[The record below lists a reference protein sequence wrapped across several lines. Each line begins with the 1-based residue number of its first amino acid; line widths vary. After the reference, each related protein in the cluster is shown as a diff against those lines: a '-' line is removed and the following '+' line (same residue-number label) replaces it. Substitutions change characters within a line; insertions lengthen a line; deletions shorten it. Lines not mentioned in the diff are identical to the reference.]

1 MSESATRPTPQP
13 ATGTETPAKLQAE
26 LQSDVRKNPRR
37 IAFILRRT
45 SPQVRAQEDQRVM
58 TYPGA
63 LSRFV
68 IALEVAFLALVWV
81 SLIANAPLEGIA
93 DPMHTPNPAKAPWYF
108 FGLQEL
114 LHYFPPVVAGVL
126 IPGLVVAALVV
137 IPYFNINI
145 EGRGIWA
152 DRSKHGL
159 VKACV
164 LGFMALILVL
174 FGTGQLGH
182 SATAVG
188 KLNRTLD
195 LIVPLVPTLIVGT
208 VLLWSSQ
215 LSANSPSAFERWLA
229 DRPISFWIMTWF
241 LVELIILTAVGT
253 FFRGAGWTWVWPAN
267 S

>member
-1 MSESATRPTPQP
+1 MTDSTNKTSGTAP
-13 ATGTETPAKLQAE
+13 AMQAE

-45 SPQVRAQEDQRVM
+45 SPQVRTQDDTRVM

-63 LSRFV
+63 LSRFL
-68 IALEVAFLALVWV
+68 IALEVAFLLLVWV

-108 FGLQEL
+108 LGLQEL

-126 IPGLVVAALVV
+126 IPGVVVAALVV

-145 EGRGIWA
+145 EGRSIWA
-152 DRSKHGL
+152 DPRRRKL
-159 VKACV
+159 VIGSV
-164 LGFMALILVL
+164 IGFVVVIFAL

-188 KLNRTLD
+188 KLDRTLD
-195 LIVPLVPTLIVGT
+195 LVMPIVPTLLVSAA
-208 VLLWSSQ
+208 LLASSRF
-215 LSANSPSAFERWLA
+215 SPASPKAWQRWLVA
-229 DRPISFWIMTWF
+229 RPISFWIMTWF
-241 LVELIILTAVGT
+241 LVELIVLTTIGT
-253 FFRGAGWTWVWPAN
+253 FFRGPGWTWVLPKN

>member
-1 MSESATRPTPQP
+1 MTEPTNKDAGAPP
-13 ATGTETPAKLQAE
+13 KMQAE
-26 LQSDVRKNPRR
+26 VQSDVRKNPRR

-45 SPQVRAQEDQRVM
+45 SPQVKTQDDTRVM

-63 LSRFV
+63 LARFL
-68 IALEVAFLALVWV
+68 IALEIAFLLLVWI

-108 FGLQEL
+108 LGLQEL

-145 EGRGIWA
+145 EGRSIWA
-152 DRSKHGL
+152 DSRRRPLIIG
-159 VKACV
+159 AV
-164 LGFMALILVL
+164 LGFMVVIFAL
-174 FGTGQLGH
+174 FGMGQLGH

-188 KLNRTLD
+188 KLDRALD
-195 LIVPLVPTLIVGT
+195 LIIPIVPTLIVGG
-208 VLLWSSQ
+208 LLLFSSRF
-215 LSANSPSAFERWLA
+215 SASSPRPLQRWLA
-229 DRPISFWIMTWF
+229 GRPISFWIMTWF
-241 LVELIILTAVGT
+241 LVELIVLTTVGT
-253 FFRGAGWTWVWPAN
+253 FFRGPGWTWVWPKN

>member
-1 MSESATRPTPQP
+1 M
-13 ATGTETPAKLQAE
+13 QAE
-26 LQSDVRKNPRR
+26 VQSDVRKNPRR

-45 SPQVRAQEDQRVM
+45 SPQVKTQDDTRVM

-63 LSRFV
+63 LARFL
-68 IALEVAFLALVWV
+68 IALEIAFLLLVWI

-108 FGLQEL
+108 LGLQEL

-145 EGRGIWA
+145 EGRSIWA
-152 DRSKHGL
+152 DSRRRPLIIG
-159 VKACV
+159 AV
-164 LGFMALILVL
+164 LGFMAVIFAL
-174 FGTGQLGH
+174 FGMGQLGH

-188 KLNRTLD
+188 KLDRALD
-195 LIVPLVPTLIVGT
+195 LIIPIVPTLIVGG
-208 VLLWSSQ
+208 LLLLSSRF
-215 LSANSPSAFERWLA
+215 SAESPRPLQRWLA
-229 DRPISFWIMTWF
+229 GRPISFWIMTWF
-241 LVELIILTAVGT
+241 LVELIVLTTVGT
-253 FFRGAGWTWVWPAN
+253 FFRGPGWTWVWPKN

>member
-1 MSESATRPTPQP
+1 VTEPTNKDAGAPP
-13 ATGTETPAKLQAE
+13 KMQAE
-26 LQSDVRKNPRR
+26 VQSDVRKNPRR

-45 SPQVRAQEDQRVM
+45 SPQVKTQDDTRVM

-63 LSRFV
+63 LARFL
-68 IALEVAFLALVWV
+68 IALEIAFLLLVWI

-108 FGLQEL
+108 LGLQEL

-145 EGRGIWA
+145 EGRSIWA
-152 DRSKHGL
+152 DSRRRPLIIG
-159 VKACV
+159 AV
-164 LGFMALILVL
+164 LGFMAVIFAL
-174 FGTGQLGH
+174 FGMGQLGH

-188 KLNRTLD
+188 KLDRALD
-195 LIVPLVPTLIVGT
+195 LIIPIVPTLIVGG
-208 VLLWSSQ
+208 LLLLSSRF
-215 LSANSPSAFERWLA
+215 SAESPRPLQRWLA
-229 DRPISFWIMTWF
+229 GRPISFWIMTWF
-241 LVELIILTAVGT
+241 LVELIVLTTVGT
-253 FFRGAGWTWVWPAN
+253 FFRGPGWTWVWPKN

>member
-1 MSESATRPTPQP
+1 VTEPTNKD
-13 ATGTETPAKLQAE
+13 AGTPPKMQAE
-26 LQSDVRKNPRR
+26 VQSDVRKNPRR

-45 SPQVRAQEDQRVM
+45 SPQVKTQDDTRVM

-63 LSRFV
+63 LARFL
-68 IALEVAFLALVWV
+68 IALEIAFLLLVWI

-108 FGLQEL
+108 LGLQEL

-145 EGRGIWA
+145 EGRSIWA
-152 DRSKHGL
+152 DSRRRPLIIG
-159 VKACV
+159 AV
-164 LGFMALILVL
+164 LGFMAVIFAL
-174 FGTGQLGH
+174 FGMGQLGH

-188 KLNRTLD
+188 KLDRALD
-195 LIVPLVPTLIVGT
+195 LIIPIVPTLIVGG
-208 VLLWSSQ
+208 LLLFSSRF
-215 LSANSPSAFERWLA
+215 SAESPRPLQRWLA
-229 DRPISFWIMTWF
+229 GRPFSFWIMTWF
-241 LVELIILTAVGT
+241 LVELIVLTTVGT
-253 FFRGAGWTWVWPAN
+253 FFRGPGWTWVWPKN